1 MPTVSTC
8 EELRFSQ
15 RAEAAARRAGDPGLI
30 ARVLAGRG
38 APLMDMGRTQEAERT
53 CREVIAWAHEQGVAG
68 EALQAVYAWPQM
80 LWRRG
85 ALDEAADLLA
95 TARPLEHARTIER
108 GRRTVDMILGLV
120 ALSRGDLVAAHDHLV
135 VALRSRMNYGYHSRV
150 CEALNAIAVRCVLG
164 GDPETA
170 ARLFGAAQ
178 AARVRLRCSPG
189 AFGTYW
195 SEQQTAV
202 RAALGDAAFDAAYAA
217 GAGLTLEGAVAM
229 ALTIEHPDLAADSVR
244 FSEVDTSS

>member
-1 MPTVSTC
+1 
-8 EELRFSQ
+8 
-15 RAEAAARRAGDPGLI
+15 
-30 ARVLAGRG
+30 
-38 APLMDMGRTQEAERT
+38 MGRTEEAERT
-53 CREVIAWAHEQGVAG
+53 CREVIAWAAEQGVAG
-68 EALQAVYAWPQM
+68 EALQAVYVWAQM

-85 ALDEAADLLA
+85 ALHEAADLLA
-95 TARPLEHARTIER
+95 TARPLEQGRTVER

-150 CEALNAIAVRCVLG
+150 CEALNAIAVRCWLG

-202 RAALGDAAFDAAYAA
+202 RGGLGDAPFDAAYAA
-217 GAGLTLEGAVAM
+217 GAGMGLEEAVAM
-229 ALTIEHPDLAADSVR
+229 ALTIEHPDLAAGSER
-244 FSEVDTSS
+244 FSEVDSPS